1 MVDDLFSSSHPL
13 LPPKT
18 EDDQLDWL
26 RLLRSRRV
34 GISTFYRL
42 LAEHGTA
49 RNALEH
55 LPDIA
60 QSRGLTGYRA
70 CSQKDAMRELSQ
82 GIKYGAQLV
91 FRGQPDYPKQLG
103 QISDA
108 PPLIWARGDLGLA
121 KRPVTALVGARNAS
135 ALGCQMARRLAHDL
149 GQAGDCI
156 VSGLARGIDAAAHQA
171 ALETGT
177 IAILAGGLKTIYP
190 PEHNAL
196 IAQQGLLLS
205 EQPLNLRPQAHHFPI
220 RNRLIS
226 GLARQII
233 IVEAALKSGSLLTAR
248 NALDQGRDVLAVPGH
263 PLDPRAAGCNALIR
277 DGAALV
283 RNAQDVL
290 DLRQNVTPPENDK
303 TQLNGAPCQPPVMS
317 GRAADK
323 PAQTSKSQLQQDI
336 LDRLSVTAISENHLI
351 RRLARPVAECNAAI
365 TELELDQKLLRHAGG
380 HVSLRP

>member
-1 MVDDLFSSSHPL
+1 
-13 LPPKT
+13 
-18 EDDQLDWL
+18 
-26 RLLRSRRV
+26 
-34 GISTFYRL
+34 
-42 LAEHGTA
+42 
-49 RNALEH
+49 
-55 LPDIA
+55 
-60 QSRGLTGYRA
+60 
-70 CSQKDAMRELSQ
+70 
-82 GIKYGAQLV
+82 
-91 FRGQPDYPKQLG
+91 
-103 QISDA
+103 
-108 PPLIWARGDLGLA
+108 
-121 KRPVTALVGARNAS
+121 
-135 ALGCQMARRLAHDL
+135 MARRLAHDL

-190 PEHNAL
+190 PEHKALTAL

-226 GLARQII
+226 GLATQII

-283 RNAQDVL
+283 RNARDVL
-290 DLRQNVTPPENDK
+290 DLRQNVTSPENDK
-303 TQLNGAPCQPPVMS
+303 TQLKGAPSQPPVMGS
-317 GRAADK
+317 RAAHES
-323 PAQTSKSQLQQDI
+323 AQTSKSQLQQDI

>member
-1 MVDDLFSSSHPL
+1 
-13 LPPKT
+13 
-18 EDDQLDWL
+18 
-26 RLLRSRRV
+26 
-34 GISTFYRL
+34 
-42 LAEHGTA
+42 
-49 RNALEH
+49 
-55 LPDIA
+55 
-60 QSRGLTGYRA
+60 
-70 CSQKDAMRELSQ
+70 
-82 GIKYGAQLV
+82 
-91 FRGQPDYPKQLG
+91 
-103 QISDA
+103 
-108 PPLIWARGDLGLA
+108 
-121 KRPVTALVGARNAS
+121 
-135 ALGCQMARRLAHDL
+135 MARRLAHDL

-190 PEHNAL
+190 PEHKAL
-196 IAQQGLLLS
+196 TAFIAQKGLLLS

-226 GLARQII
+226 GLSTQII

-248 NALDQGRDVLAVPGH
+248 NALDQGRDLLAVPGH

-277 DGAALV
+277 DGAALM

-290 DLRQNVTPPENDK
+290 DLRQNVTSPENDK
-303 TQLNGAPCQPPVMS
+303 TRLKGAPSQPPVMDS
-317 GRAADK
+317 RAAHE

-336 LDRLSVTAISENHLI
+336 LDRLSVTTISENHLI
-351 RRLARPVAECNAAI
+351 RRLARPVAMCNAAI

>member
-1 MVDDLFSSSHPL
+1 
-13 LPPKT
+13 
-18 EDDQLDWL
+18 
-26 RLLRSRRV
+26 
-34 GISTFYRL
+34 
-42 LAEHGTA
+42 
-49 RNALEH
+49 
-55 LPDIA
+55 
-60 QSRGLTGYRA
+60 
-70 CSQKDAMRELSQ
+70 
-82 GIKYGAQLV
+82 V

-190 PEHNAL
+190 PEHKALTAL

-226 GLARQII
+226 GLATQII

-290 DLRQNVTPPENDK
+290 DLRQNLTPPENDK